1 MRFLV
6 RLPRKNRRRPVNA
19 RSAETDR
26 LLEGE
31 DPDTVFATDVRHWI
45 AVYRE
50 MIGFNEDLLGRLEDQ
65 LQRMP
70 RAARDGAVGT
80 DVSVIAGQLERY
92 RRRLGYWYE
101 RQWELEGLEI
111 DYDERTVA
119 YRDHSIAFTKR
130 EFQLFVLLVS
140 RSPNF
145 ISPSRLLVEA
155 WHDGQL
161 PEETLRTY
169 IARVRAKLAS
179 LGASVAIKN
188 QPRRGY
194 AIVFSEANG
203 DGLSSRAVR

>member
-6 RLPRKNRRRPVNA
+6 RPPRKNRRRPLNA
-19 RSAETDR
+19 RSAKPDR

-31 DPDTVFATDVRHWI
+31 DPDTVFASDVRHWI

-65 LQRMP
+65 VQRLP
-70 RAARDGAVGT
+70 RAAHEGAVDA
-80 DVSVIAGQLERY
+80 DVSLIAAQLERY

-111 DYDERTVA
+111 DHDERTVA
-119 YRDHSIAFTKR
+119 YRDRVIAFTKR

-194 AIVFSEANG
+194 AIVFS
-203 DGLSSRAVR
+203 DVRG

>member
-6 RLPRKNRRRPVNA
+6 RTPRKNRRRPLNT
-19 RSAETDR
+19 RSAKTDR

-31 DPDTVFATDVRHWI
+31 DPDTAFASDVRHWI

-50 MIGFNEDLLGRLEDQ
+50 MIGFNEDLLGRLEEQ
-65 LQRMP
+65 VQRLP
-70 RAARDGAVGT
+70 KEAREGT
-80 DVSVIAGQLERY
+80 VDDDVSVIAGQLDRY
-92 RRRLGYWYE
+92 RRRLGFWYE
-101 RQWELEGLEI
+101 RQWQLEGLEI
-111 DYDERTVA
+111 DHDERTVA
-119 YRDHSIAFTKR
+119 YRDRAIAFTRR

-169 IARVRAKLAS
+169 IARVRVKLAS
-179 LGASVAIKN
+179 LGAAVVIKN

-194 AIVFSEANG
+194 AIVFSEA
-203 DGLSSRAVR
+203 RR